1 MTRTRRALLASSLL
15 SIATL
20 PALAHDGPGAH
31 EHAPTAQT
39 SPDKTASKVTIALR
53 GDYRYISSNGLPSH
67 EPGQFPNRGNPNTIR
82 EQQYT
87 LRVTLKPVAGEI
99 ATPVRMNLFGV
110 ALDGVVFDPGTNEF
124 WNNDRQSGWRYEA
137 LSGKINLGLDN
148 SNAHVQPT
156 GAYHYHGTPTGLV
169 TKLGG
174 DTGKML
180 LIGYAADG
188 FPIYTA
194 NGLSDPKNPT
204 SPVRPMK
211 SSYQLKPGTRP
222 AGESSPGGNYDGT
235 FVQDYQYTPGSGD
248 LDECNGIFSITPE
261 YPQGI
266 YHYHVTTQFPFVARQ
281 FRGTPDPS
289 FNRTPPGQ
297 GGRGGPGGQGGPGGG
312 GPGGPGGGMGGPGG
326 PGGGMGPGGGQ
337 GGGMGPGPGM
347 GGNNSNNRSQGGP
360 GMGGP
365 GGGPPG
371 GGPPGMN
378 GQGQGQNQGR
388 QRGGPPGGGPPG
400 AGQGGQPG
408 GGPPGGGP
416 PPDDGQ
422 GPPPPR

>member
-1 MTRTRRALLASSLL
+1 MTRIRRVTLACSLL
-15 SIATL
+15 SLTTL

-31 EHAPTAQT
+31 EHTTAQT
-39 SPDKTASKVTIALR
+39 SPDKTASKVTITLR
-53 GDYRYISSNGLPSH
+53 DGYRTITSNGLPSH

-82 EQQYT
+82 EQKYT
-87 LRVTLKPVAGEI
+87 LRVTANPVAGET

-110 ALDGVVFDPGTNEF
+110 GIDGIVFDPGTNEF
-124 WNNDRQSGWRYEA
+124 WKNDRQSGWRYEA
-137 LSGKINLGLDN
+137 LSGKINLGLDS

-194 NGLSDPKNPT
+194 NGLTDPKNAA

-222 AGESSPGGNYDGT
+222 AGESGPGGNYDGT
-235 FVQDYQYTPGSGD
+235 FVQDYQYTAGSGD
-248 LDECNGIFSITPE
+248 LDDCNGIFSITPE

-266 YHYHVTTQFPFVARQ
+266 YHYHVTTEFPFISRQ
-281 FRGTPDPS
+281 FRGTPDAS

-312 GPGGPGGGMGGPGG
+312 GPGGQGGPGGG
-326 PGGGMGPGGGQ
+326 PGGGMGPGMSSNSNRGQ
-337 GGGMGPGPGM
+337 GGPPEG
-347 GGNNSNNRSQGGP
+347 RQ
-360 GMGGP
+360 
-365 GGGPPG
+365 GGPPG
-371 GGPPGMN
+371 IN
-378 GQGQGQNQGR
+378 GQGQGQGR
-388 QRGGPPGGGPPG
+388 QRGGPPGGG
-400 AGQGGQPG
+400 QGGPPG

-416 PPDDGQ
+416 PPDNGQ